1 MTTRAVLAA
10 TAITVVA
17 LHILVF
23 PSPSRA
29 GCGGVQVAEPAH
41 RHNHQRPPLAIGDST
56 MLLALDDLVRIG
68 YEVNAHGC
76 RQMGEALALLRQR
89 KANNSLPHMV
99 VIALGADGSVGHAD
113 IGQAL
118 GLLCCTRVLVL
129 VTPRELG
136 GGSGADAATVR
147 YEARRRHRGRV
158 VLLDWVRYSA
168 GHGGWFQPDGLHLTT
183 AGAVAF
189 TRLLATA
196 LPDAYPAPKPK
207 PKRKRSTSAWTSTAL
222 RDPLLSGA

>member
-1 MTTRAVLAA
+1 MSSRATVAA

-17 LHILVF
+17 LHILAF

-29 GCGGVQVAEPAH
+29 GCGGVRGAEPAH
-41 RHNHQRPPLAIGDST
+41 RHDHQRPPLAIGDST
-56 MLLALDDLVRIG
+56 MLLALDDLARAG

-76 RQMGEALALLRQR
+76 RQMAEALALLRER
-89 KANNSLPHMV
+89 KARNSLPHMV
-99 VIALGADGSVGHAD
+99 VIALGADGSVSHAD

-118 GLLCCTRVLVL
+118 GLLCCTRLLVL

-147 YEARRRHRGRV
+147 YEAHRHRGRV

-168 GHGGWFQPDGLHLTT
+168 GHGGWFQPDGIHLTT

-189 TRLLATA
+189 TRLLVTA
-196 LPDAYPAPKPK
+196 LPDAYPAPKRK
-207 PKRKRSTSAWTSTAL
+207 PKHRRPTGAWISPGL
-222 RDPLLSGA
+222 RDQLLSGA